1 MRCREIQELLSL
13 YVDHELDAE
22 RESTVEEHLRECPA
36 CREALRELEL
46 CLQAMRDLPRREAP
60 PGFVEGV
67 AGHLNQGGRWR
78 RIFEAFWQPLRFK
91 MHLEVAGVLATAV
104 VVVIAYQLFWG
115 QRETVLPPL
124 REVVVPPEIAHE
136 RTFKVAEAPK
146 ADRVRQIDD
155 AAPLLR
161 LRVVRVPGP
170 SAVAG
175 PVEPGGSAA
184 PETGEAGVDG
194 RADAEADR
202 FGGAPQPGDSTDV
215 LEPPA
220 RLSEVREAA
229 PALSRAAPEE
239 QYESPGEKPDHASEA
254 LLSAI
259 ESAILNAGGTLIGA
273 GPGPARPE
281 SRVVSFS
288 VPAARYDALVRE
300 LHHLGRLEIQEPMD
314 IGRGMDQTLQLEL
327 LVHP

>member
-22 RESTVEEHLRECPA
+22 RESTVEEHLRGCPA

-46 CLQAMRDLPRREAP
+46 CLQAMRDLPRQEAP

-115 QRETVLPPL
+115 QRDTALSPL
-124 REVVVPPEIAHE
+124 REVVVAPEMAHE

-146 ADRVRQIDD
+146 ADRAGQIDD

-161 LRVVRVPGP
+161 LRVVR
-170 SAVAG
+170 
-175 PVEPGGSAA
+175 VEPGGSAA

-202 FGGAPQPGDSTDV
+202 FGGAPQPGDSVAV

-239 QYESPGEKPDHASEA
+239 QYESPGEKPDRASEA

-288 VPAARYDALVRE
+288 VPAGRYDALVRE

-314 IGRGMDQTLQLEL
+314 IGRGMDQTLLLEL